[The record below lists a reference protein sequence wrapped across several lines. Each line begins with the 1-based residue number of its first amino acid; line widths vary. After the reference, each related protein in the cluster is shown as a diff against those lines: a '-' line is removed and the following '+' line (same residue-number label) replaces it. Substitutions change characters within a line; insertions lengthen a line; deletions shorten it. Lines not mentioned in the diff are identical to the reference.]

1 MLVGKG
7 SPHDSAWI
15 MLLSTRT
22 SLNLSKASQFGSTLA
37 DGHPFT
43 APPSLKVTDPQGIL
57 SKNQPRCAKYSCSG
71 QVQRAMI
78 GIHLLPAIRDLG
90 FCESALALAEILES
104 QTLPKVP
111 LTGIF
116 CTLERKKRQH
126 AADKPER
133 RRRITNAPQLG
144 TKNPKST

>member
-1 MLVGKG
+1 MSAIIAIRCEEMSVDKG

-15 MLLSTRT
+15 MLLFTRAP
-22 SLNLSKASQFGSTLA
+22 LNLSKASQLGSTLA

-43 APPSLKVTDPQGIL
+43 APPSSEITKPQGIL
-57 SKNQPRCAKYSCSG
+57 SRNQPRCAKYPCSG

-90 FCESALALAEILES
+90 FCESALVLAGMLES
-104 QTLPKVP
+104 QMLPKVL

-116 CTLERKKRQH
+116 CTL
-126 AADKPER
+126 
-133 RRRITNAPQLG
+133 G
-144 TKNPKST
+144 